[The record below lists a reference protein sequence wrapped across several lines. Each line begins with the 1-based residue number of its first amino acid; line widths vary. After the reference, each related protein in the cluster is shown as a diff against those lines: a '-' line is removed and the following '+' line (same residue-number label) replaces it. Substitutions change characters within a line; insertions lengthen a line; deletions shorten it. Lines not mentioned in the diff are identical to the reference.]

1 MIGKNIM
8 RFLKFDPFIM
18 GLLTAV
24 LLATLFPCHGK
35 AVPVFQYL
43 AITLIGLM
51 FFLQGARLSRQAVF
65 QGIVAWRLH
74 SVILLCTF
82 VLFPALGL
90 LAHALLPNMFIPE
103 VWCGVLFLCCLPST
117 VQSSIAFT
125 SIAGGNIPAAVCAA
139 TASNILGI
147 FITPALVSVILQH
160 DGTAMGNPMD
170 IVYQLLVPFIFGQIC
185 QPFLGA
191 WAHRNKTLLS
201 FTDRGSV
208 LVVVYVAFSSAVV
221 EGLWHKLPLDQLGMI
236 VLADTILLFTVITI
250 TTIISRFLH
259 VPYED
264 EIPIVFC
271 GSKKTLASGIPMA
284 EILFPPS
291 TVGITVIPLMIYHQI
306 QLFTCAVLAQHFKKK
321 MDQISAI
328 RAQTYKE
335 QIQEMPQI
343 PKRV

>member
-1 MIGKNIM
+1 MKL
-8 RFLKFDPFIM
+8 FKFDPFLA
-18 GLLTAV
+18 GLLIAV
-24 LLATLFPCHGK
+24 LLATLFPCQGI
-35 AVPVFQYL
+35 AVPIFHYL
-43 AITLIGLM
+43 AISLIGLM

-65 QGIVAWRLH
+65 QGLVAWRLH

-90 LAHALLPNMFIPE
+90 LAYALFPHLFMPQI
-103 VWCGVLFLCCLPST
+103 WSGVLFLCCLPST

-147 FITPALVSVILQH
+147 FITPALVSVILHH
-160 DGTAMGNPMD
+160 DGSAMGNPMD
-170 IVYQLLVPFIFGQIC
+170 IVYQLLVPFILGQIC
-185 QPFLGA
+185 QPLLGA
-191 WAHRNKTLLS
+191 WAHRNKMLLS

-221 EGLWHKLPLDQLGMI
+221 EGLWHKLPLEQLGVI
-236 VLADTILLFTVITI
+236 VLADIVLLFTVIII
-250 TTIISRFLH
+250 TTCISHVLR

-284 EILFPPS
+284 EILFPPA

-306 QLFTCAVLAQHFKKK
+306 QLFTCAILAQYFKKK
-321 MDQISAI
+321 MDHIIAM
-328 RAQTYKE
+328 REQTCKT
-335 QIQEMPQI
+335 P
-343 PKRV
+343 PPVRHKPL